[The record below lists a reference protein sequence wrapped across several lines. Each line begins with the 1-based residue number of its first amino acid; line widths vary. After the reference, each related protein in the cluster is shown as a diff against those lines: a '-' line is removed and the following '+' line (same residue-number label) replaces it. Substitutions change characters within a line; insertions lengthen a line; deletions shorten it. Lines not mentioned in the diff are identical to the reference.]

1 MLSLMSIL
9 EMRSRTQPGNKSRRY
24 FRRNRARVLGSY
36 LLASVLTAPFPVSAL
51 LS

>member
-24 FRRNRARVLGSY
+24 FRKNRVRIIGSC
-36 LLASVLTAPFPVSAL
+36 LVAPALTLAFPVSAL

>member
-9 EMRSRTQPGNKSRRY
+9 EMRSRTQPGNKNQCYSL
-24 FRRNRARVLGSY
+24 RNRDRILGSH
-36 LLASVLTAPFPVSAL
+36 LLAPALTLVFSVSAL